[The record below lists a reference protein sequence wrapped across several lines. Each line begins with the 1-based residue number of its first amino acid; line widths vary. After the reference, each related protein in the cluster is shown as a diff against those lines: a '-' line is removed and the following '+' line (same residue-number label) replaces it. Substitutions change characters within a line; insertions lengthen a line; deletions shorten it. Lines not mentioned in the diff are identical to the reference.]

1 MAAEWTIEARTY
13 GIDLTGDEYDELWEI
28 YDARDIAQYFTEEV
42 VAVARDS
49 DGDIIGGITESGVD
63 ELTIGVNEGWQGYG
77 IGTAM
82 IKALIAE
89 GGGGFMVAGTD
100 AGSEFLWGL
109 YEQLTEAE
117 REELDVP
124 SWESREEEDAT

>member
-1 MAAEWTIEARTY
+1 MPAEWTVKARVY
-13 GIDLTGDEYDELWEI
+13 GIELEDDEYDALEEI
-28 YDARDIAQYFTEEV
+28 YQDGDIGQYYSEDV
-42 VAVARDS
+42 VAVARDN
-49 DGDIIGGITESGVD
+49 DGDIIGGITESGD
-63 ELTIGVNEGWQGYG
+63 ELTIGVDEGWQGHG

-82 IKALIAE
+82 IKALLAE

-109 YEQLTEAE
+109 YDQLTEAE

-124 SWESREEEDAT
+124 SWADREEGE